1 MRLKSIVLVGL
12 TLSLSACI
20 DTNVRREEN
29 MGPLLAP
36 SETSIGIHQERPS
49 TYIKRRSKEDSQMSR
64 KVTLTSSG
72 MPLARVLSTT
82 VPNMNVRIA
91 DPGVDLGQ
99 TTVVYANNMPLDDFL
114 DQLTD
119 MTGYAFVSKNGTLTI
134 SSSQTKTWNLAP
146 LASNRQSVSSVGGET
161 GFSGSGDTNSGSSFG
176 SGGGSGG
183 GLASIGG
190 SSNEGS
196 GTTISSLQEEDQWL
210 QLMNQIRSY
219 LGLEDDQNADEQV
232 QIGSVR
238 SIGTVTVTAPPDRI
252 KRVDTFLSTI
262 AKQSKRQV
270 HLDVKAFEVTLN
282 DSRARGINWD
292 AVLNTTFD
300 GSPFQVVIDQNN
312 PIALQAD
319 SPSSTNVGVNYTNG
333 NDSVGAMVNLL
344 SQYGTVSLLTEPN
357 LSTLNGGTA
366 YLSSVDEFSFISSVT
381 QFLGT
386 EGTNTVTPQLDRIR
400 VGVTMA
406 VTPRIL
412 PDDRIL
418 IEVTPV
424 ISSLQGFDA
433 FNVGDFSFS
442 NPRIALSE
450 LSTQVITRPGEPV
463 QLGGLITSRV
473 ANEMNRLPLRRK
485 TGLINWLF
493 SSEANELE
501 RREMVISITPTLTE
515 V

>member
-1 MRLKSIVLVGL
+1 MRFKIVALCGL
-12 TLSLSACI
+12 IVALSGCI

-29 MGPLLAP
+29 MRPLMAP
-36 SETSIGIHQERPS
+36 SETGIGINQERPA
-49 TYIKRRSKEDSQMSR
+49 TYIKRRSKEDSRLHR
-64 KVTLTSSG
+64 KVTLTTSG

-91 DPGVDLGQ
+91 DPGVNLGQ
-99 TTVVYANNMPLDDFL
+99 DTVVYANDMPLGDFL
-114 DQLTD
+114 TQLTD
-119 MTGYAFVSKNGTLTI
+119 MTGYAFTVKNGTLSI
-134 SSSQTKTWNLAP
+134 SSRQTKTWNIAP

-161 GFSGSGDTNSGSSFG
+161 GFSGSNRDSGSG
-176 SGGGSGG
+176 MGGGG
-183 GLASIGG
+183 GLPSIGG
-190 SSNEGS
+190 SSGSENS
-196 GTTISSLQEEDQWL
+196 GTKISSLQKEDQW
-210 QLMNQIRSY
+210 NQIMAQIRGY
-219 LGLEDDQNADEQV
+219 LGLEEGKNANEQV

-238 SIGTVTVTAPPDRI
+238 TIGTVTVTAPPDRVA
-252 KRVDTFLSTI
+252 RVDTFLTNI
-262 AKQSKRQV
+262 AEQSKRQV
-270 HLDVKAFEVTLN
+270 HLDVKAFEVTLS

-292 AVLNTTFD
+292 AVLNSTID
-300 GSPFQVVIDQNN
+300 GGAFQVVFDQNN
-312 PIALQAD
+312 PISLKAD
-319 SPSSTNVGVNYTNG
+319 NPGNVLAGIGYSKG
-333 NDSVGAMVNLL
+333 NDSASAMVNLL
-344 SQYGTVSLLTEPN
+344 SQYGIVSLLTEPN

-386 EGTNTVTPQLDRIR
+386 EGSNTVTPQLDRIR

-412 PDDRIL
+412 PDNRIL

-424 ISSLQGFDA
+424 ISSLQGFDD

-485 TGLINWLF
+485 TGLMSWLF